1 MCNKYEMSGNS
12 GKFRGKEYEI
22 LRDSYEF
29 LCSFLSSIDE
39 QKLFFIK
46 SVKKVKTLS
55 SVLSK

>member
-39 QKLFFIK
+39 QKLFFY
-46 SVKKVKTLS
+46 
-55 SVLSK
+55 